1 MKIKR
6 KHKTWR
12 GEEQRTDEDIVE
24 GYLVGWVHS
33 DGQLERLEQ
42 EVANMRRLIAELLV
56 ALHGKDVVDLC
67 EDKE

>member
-6 KHKTWR
+6 KHKTFR

-24 GYLVGWVHS
+24 KYLVGWVDS
-33 DGQLERLEQ
+33 NGQIERLEQ
-42 EVANMRRLIAELLV
+42 QVDNMRRVIAELLV